1 MGASNRGAEKAQQAA
16 QQADAERR
24 ASIAGTTA
32 RINQVYD
39 APERQAQYGDFISAL
54 RQQYTTD
61 LGRQQTKTARQL
73 KFSTARGGLTGGS
86 ADTTGRRKLGEEFTR
101 GVLAA
106 EDKAQGGLGALKAK
120 DEGSRMNLIQ
130 LASTGLD
137 ATTAARR
144 AAETADVNFSGA
156 RGDSLASGL
165 GDVFATANSNIRT
178 QQDAAA
184 RRQGQQAP
192 VGSLYGQSSIWGKP

>member
-1 MGASNRGAEKAQQAA
+1 MGSNNNAEQAQRAA
-16 QQADAERR
+16 QQADADRR
-24 ASIAGTTA
+24 AAIAGTTS

-39 APERQAQYGDFISAL
+39 APERQAQYSDFIGAL
-54 RQQYTTD
+54 RGQYSGD

-86 ADTTGRRKLGEEFTR
+86 ADVTGRRKLGEEFTR

-106 EDKAQGGLGALKAK
+106 EDKAQGGLSALKAK

-130 LASTGLD
+130 LAQTGLD
-137 ATTAARR
+137 STTAAAR
-144 AAETADVNFSGA
+144 AAETAQVNFAGA
-156 RGDSLASGL
+156 RGDSMVNNL
-165 GDVFATANSNIRT
+165 GDMFANTTATYKT

-184 RRQGQQAP
+184 RRAGQQAP
-192 VGSLYGQSSIWGKP
+192 VGSPYGQASVWSR